1 MRKCK
6 IGIVGFGTVGSG
18 IYKILSSEVDSHPIL
33 KEIEIAKIAVKDLN
47 KKRDIE
53 LDNNLSKLVEKLKK
67 SEDPKRK
74 YEYILWLGKKLKEP
88 DSEILVE
95 ENKVKGCVSE
105 VFVKATIKAGKLFWE
120 GYSDA
125 LITKG
130 LLAFLISGL
139 NELTPNEVVEI
150 DKKFIED
157 TGLKASLTPSRSNGF
172 LNILLK
178 MQSQANEFL

>member
-1 MRKCK
+1 MDNQKAYIK
-6 IGIVGFGTVGSG
+6 
-18 IYKILSSEVDSHPIL
+18 L
-33 KEIEIAKIAVKDLN
+33 
-47 KKRDIE
+47 
-53 LDNNLSKLVEKLKK
+53 NNLVYKLKN

-74 YEYILWLGKKLKEP
+74 YEYILWLGKKLEEP
-88 DSEILVE
+88 DSNILVH

-105 VFVKATIKAGKLFWE
+105 VFVKASINEGKLYWQ

-130 LLAFLISGL
+130 LLAFLINGL
-139 NELTPNEVVEI
+139 NELTPKEVVKI
-150 DKKFIED
+150 NKKFLEE

-178 MQSQANEFL
+178 MQSQANEFLSVQ

>member
-1 MRKCK
+1 MENQEK
-6 IGIVGFGTVGSG
+6 
-18 IYKILSSEVDSHPIL
+18 YK
-33 KEIEIAKIAVKDLN
+33 
-47 KKRDIE
+47 
-53 LDNNLSKLVEKLKK
+53 NLSKLVEKLSK

-88 DSEILVE
+88 NSEILVE

-105 VFVKATIKAGKLFWE
+105 VFVKANFKEGKLYWE

-139 NELTPNEVVEI
+139 NALSPSEVVEI
-150 DKKFIED
+150 NKNFIED
-157 TGLKASLTPSRSNGF
+157 KGLKKSLTPSRSNGF

-178 MQSQANEFL
+178 MQSQANKFL

>member
-1 MRKCK
+1 MENK
-6 IGIVGFGTVGSG
+6 I
-18 IYKILSSEVDSHPIL
+18 IYNELFKI
-33 KEIEIAKIAVKDLN
+33 
-47 KKRDIE
+47 
-53 LDNNLSKLVEKLKK
+53 VEKLK
-67 SEDPKRK
+67 STDDPKRK
-74 YEYILWLGKKLKEP
+74 YEYILWLGKKLNSPKE
-88 DSEILVE
+88 DILIPP
-95 ENKVKGCVSE
+95 NKVKGCVSE
-105 VFVKATIKAGKLFWE
+105 VYVKGEIIDGKIFWE

-139 NELTPNEVVEI
+139 NELTPNEVIEI

-157 TGLKASLTPSRSNGF
+157 TGLKSSLTPSRSNGF

>member
-1 MRKCK
+1 MDNQETYIR
-6 IGIVGFGTVGSG
+6 
-18 IYKILSSEVDSHPIL
+18 L
-33 KEIEIAKIAVKDLN
+33 
-47 KKRDIE
+47 
-53 LDNNLSKLVEKLKK
+53 NNLVDKLKN

-74 YEYILWLGKKLKEP
+74 YEYILWLGKKLEEP
-88 DSEILVE
+88 DSNILVP

-105 VFVKATIKAGKLFWE
+105 VFVKASIHEGKLYWQ

-130 LLAFLISGL
+130 LLAFLINGL
-139 NELTPNEVVEI
+139 NELTPKEVVKI
-150 DKKFIED
+150 NKKFLEE

-178 MQSQANEFL
+178 MQSQANEFLSVQ

>member
-1 MRKCK
+1 MDNQKAYIK
-6 IGIVGFGTVGSG
+6 
-18 IYKILSSEVDSHPIL
+18 L
-33 KEIEIAKIAVKDLN
+33 
-47 KKRDIE
+47 
-53 LDNNLSKLVEKLKK
+53 NNLVDKLKN

-74 YEYILWLGKKLKEP
+74 YEYILWLGKKLEEP
-88 DSEILVE
+88 DSNILVH

-105 VFVKATIKAGKLFWE
+105 VFVKASINEGKLYWQ

-130 LLAFLISGL
+130 LLAFLINGL
-139 NELTPNEVVEI
+139 NELTPKEVVKI
-150 DKKFIED
+150 NKKFLEE

-178 MQSQANEFL
+178 MQSQANEFLSVQ